1 MPPPSY
7 TRPMRDRCSQCH
19 CEQRSDEAISFFP
32 TPAPSV
38 VEGRQSRSIS
48 AGARARIPAPFGP
61 ACLGP
66 RCPRASHPFRPYVP
80 RISSFAR
87 SFPSP
92 RGRGVRGEGA
102 LDPHYPCIP
111 DEQKRS
117 TACTGSTPSLP
128 SHVQSTFMPAPRNRS
143 SLFSFCIHH
152 VEPGTTAPASRAPQT
167 RILFPLSPSC
177 PSCFMLFNPQSSFS
191 NLKS

>member
-92 RGRGVRGEGA
+92 RGRGVRGEV
-102 LDPHYPCIP
+102 LWTRI
-111 DEQKRS
+111 
-117 TACTGSTPSLP
+117 T
-128 SHVQSTFMPAPRNRS
+128 
-143 SLFSFCIHH
+143 
-152 VEPGTTAPASRAPQT
+152 PASPTSKNAPLLARVPHLPYLLMSSQ
-167 RILFPLSPSC
+167 LSCLRPGIVPHCFRFASITWSQARPHQPPEPRKPASC
-177 PSCFMLFNPQSSFS
+177 SL
-191 NLKS
+191 